1 MVCPSIIAS
10 AKVLPL
16 VWDWSPCVGQN
27 CLSQIDGYHVYRASA
42 PAGSSNNLELVD
54 TQPDQNVTIRG
65 VSPFSKTDCF
75 VVRAFKGSQE
85 SASSNTWCGS
95 ASLQMGIATS
105 EYVPVKRMSID
116 GTWGSACSSFAQWQV
131 VEGGLSQGAS
141 LIANRAQNPC
151 EQTRIWYPYLG
162 FKIDVP
168 GGVQKATLK
177 TTFTPVCNIAGPI
190 KILDTS
196 LLFAT
201 ETSAGAHSS
210 LGRQTVQR
218 AASGPQPIAPIPLD
232 TASERDFDW
241 VHSSSDSGSPTAEAT
256 ADVTPWF
263 SATKAGSYV
272 FGVSFK
278 NAETKEGCVT
288 TFGYTS
294 IVVTYYPN

>member
-1 MVCPSIIAS
+1 M
-10 AKVLPL
+10 
-16 VWDWSPCVGQN
+16 
-27 CLSQIDGYHVYRASA
+27 
-42 PAGSSNNLELVD
+42 
-54 TQPDQNVTIRG
+54 TIRG

-95 ASLQMGIATS
+95 ASLQMGAATS
-105 EYVPVKRMSID
+105 EYFPVKRMSID
-116 GTWGSACSSFAQWQV
+116 GTWGSACSPFAGWQI

-141 LIANRAQNPC
+141 LIANRAQNQC
-151 EQTRIWYPYLG
+151 EQTRVRYPYLG

-201 ETSAGAHSS
+201 ETSDVGAHSW

-218 AASGPQPIAPIPLD
+218 AVSGPRPIAPIPLD
-232 TASERDFDW
+232 TASERNFDP
-241 VHSSSDSGSPTAEAT
+241 VHSSSDSEWSTADAT

-263 SATKAGSYV
+263 SASKAGSYV

-288 TFGYTS
+288 TFRNTS